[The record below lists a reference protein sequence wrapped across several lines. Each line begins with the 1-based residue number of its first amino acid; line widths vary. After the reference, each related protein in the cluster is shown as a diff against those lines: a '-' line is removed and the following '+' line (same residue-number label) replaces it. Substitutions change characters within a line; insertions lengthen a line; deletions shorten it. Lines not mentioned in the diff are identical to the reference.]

1 MLTEFLQ
8 LHAQV
13 DVEVD
18 LSDRAVD
25 LIGEGYDLALRIGAL
40 EDSSL
45 IARRIAD
52 VQRVYCASP
61 SYLAARGVPARPENL
76 AGHDCSPM
84 GIRGRCSG
92 SFGRLAR
99 PRRFRWPAHA
109 REQW

>member
-1 MLTEFLQ
+1 MAHLGCLLTEFLQ
-8 LHAQV
+8 LHPQV

-45 IARRIAD
+45 IARRIAS
-52 VQRVYCASP
+52 VERVYCASP
-61 SYLAARGVPARPENL
+61 AYLQARECRENRMS
-76 AGHDCSPM
+76 SPRMIACLM

-92 SFGRLAR
+92 NSTKVAK
-99 PRRFRWPAHA
+99 PRQFR
-109 REQW
+109 